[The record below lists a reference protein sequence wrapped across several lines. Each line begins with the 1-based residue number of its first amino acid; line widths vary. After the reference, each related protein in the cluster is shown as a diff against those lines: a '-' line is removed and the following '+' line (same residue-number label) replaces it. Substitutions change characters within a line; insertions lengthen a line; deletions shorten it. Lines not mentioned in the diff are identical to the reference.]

1 MTTKHFK
8 VKDYDDHM
16 VFPKAEEA
24 KGKANFT
31 SNVNK
36 LHFTFKAQAMI
47 LMLPYTMLDTFGK
60 ILKNTWHQ
68 TPVGSTLIN

>member
-1 MTTKHFK
+1 MMMWF
-8 VKDYDDHM
+8 
-16 VFPKAEEA
+16 FPKAKNA
-24 KGKANFT
+24 KEKQI
-31 SNVNK
+31 
-36 LHFTFKAQAMI
+36 LHQMLINYILLFKAQVMI